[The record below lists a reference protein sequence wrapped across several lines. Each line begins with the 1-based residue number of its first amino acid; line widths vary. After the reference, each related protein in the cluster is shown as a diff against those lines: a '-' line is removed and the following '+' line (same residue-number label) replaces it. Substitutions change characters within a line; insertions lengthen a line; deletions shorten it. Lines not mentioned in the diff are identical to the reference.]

1 MNSGSTSF
9 SGITRQSI
17 SLGLFMV
24 GLVLVIAVVSR
35 DNHLQVAW
43 YALPAVALAVGGT
56 ALWHEWRILRAW
68 VAERNT
74 VVRQRR
80 QEREDTLGKE
90 AHERALAI
98 VEGKNQGLDYRARA
112 IRAAQISIWVADIP
126 SDQIIFEGI
135 HTGQKD
141 FLPDTRIY
149 HGREWYVRLHP
160 HDTELVEYRF
170 KEFIK
175 RRIHT
180 FEMEYRVPDD
190 RGGWRWMISRGLVIQ
205 EDERGRTVVAAGTHT
220 DIHQRKLAQ
229 IAYAQERA
237 LFNAGPVVIFRFSLI
252 GDRIIDFISR
262 NAARLWRYSDPD
274 WTAVGK
280 PTSALV
286 HPDDLLAVRA
296 TINEAFATSKPA
308 VDAQL
313 RLLRGDGTYHW
324 QSMRLIFEMEH
335 GQPFAR
341 GYMLDV
347 QERKAVE
354 ELAASHNQAL
364 EALVEQLHMAQA
376 DSVVLQETSDLL
388 NSAEDV
394 DEAFEIVRRAADA
407 VFPGWS
413 GSLSAI
419 MQHGGLSLV
428 GQWGAPPWQD
438 AEFQLKDCWGLRR
451 GKPHGYLNEDRQLR
465 CNHIHPDVEG
475 QLLPYVCVPM
485 SANGETVGALH
496 LFANSMVTSEQ
507 IGDIEVRA
515 ERFAETLKLAMSN
528 LRLRAWL
535 RDQATRD
542 GLTGLYNRRLL
553 DERLPVEIK
562 RSHRDRLPVSLAM
575 IDVDHFKRFNDD
587 YGHDAG
593 DLVLKSISELLMDR
607 VRVYDLACRY
617 GGEELILLMP
627 GCQIEDAIVKLEAIR
642 IDVASLQ
649 ISYQGYMLPPV
660 TISIGLAET
669 HGGSAEALLRQA
681 DEALY
686 RAKRQGRNRLVVQ
699 DDTIPP
705 PEEMH

>member
-1 MNSGSTSF
+1 MNSGSNPF
-9 SGITRQSI
+9 AGITRQSI

-24 GLVLVIAVVSR
+24 GLVLVIAAVSH
-35 DNHLQVAW
+35 DQQLQLMW
-43 YALPAVALAVGGT
+43 YALPAVALAVGVT
-56 ALWHEWRILRAW
+56 VLWHEWRAFRVWYAGL
-68 VAERNT
+68 NT
-74 VVRQRR
+74 TIRQRR
-80 QEREDTLGKE
+80 QEREEALSNE

-98 VEGKNQGLDYRARA
+98 IEGKGQGLDYRARA
-112 IRAAQISIWVADIP
+112 IRATQISIWVADIP
-126 SDQIIFEGI
+126 SQQIIFEGI
-135 HTGQKD
+135 HTGLRD

-149 HGREWYVRLHP
+149 HGREWYERLHP
-160 HDTELVEYRF
+160 QESELVEYRF

-175 RRIHT
+175 QRMPE

-190 RGGWRWMISRGLVIQ
+190 RGGWRWILSRGLVIQ
-205 EDERGRTVVAAGTHT
+205 QDERGLTVVAAGTHT

-229 IAYAQERA
+229 IAHAQERA
-237 LFNAGPVVIFRFSLI
+237 LFNAGPIVIFRFSLE

-262 NAARLWRYSDPD
+262 NAARLWRYTDPD

-280 PTSALV
+280 PTSALA
-286 HPDDLLAVRA
+286 HPDDLMDVRA
-296 TINEAFATSKPA
+296 TLNAAFSNGKPS

-324 QSMRLIFEMEH
+324 HSMRLLFELDD
-335 GQPFAR
+335 GKPYAR
-341 GYMLDV
+341 GYLMDID
-347 QERKAVE
+347 ERKALE
-354 ELAASHNQAL
+354 DLASQHNQAL
-364 EALVEQLHMAQA
+364 ETLVQQLHMAQA

-419 MQHGGLSLV
+419 MPHGGLSLV

-451 GKPHGYLNEDRQLR
+451 GKPHGYVDEDRQLR
-465 CNHIHPDVEG
+465 CNHIHPDADG
-475 QLLPYVCVPM
+475 LLMPYVCVPM

-496 LFANSMVTSEQ
+496 LFANDKATPEQ
-507 IGDIEVRA
+507 VSDIEVRA

-553 DERLPVEIK
+553 DERLPIEIK

-575 IDVDHFKRFNDD
+575 IDVDHFKRFNDE

-617 GGEELILLMP
+617 GGEELVLLMP
-627 GCQIEDAIVKLEAIR
+627 GCQMEDAIVKLEAIR
-642 IDVASLQ
+642 IDVAALQ
-649 ISYQGYMLPPV
+649 LSYQGFMLPAV
-660 TISIGLAET
+660 TISIGVAET
-669 HGGSAEALLRQA
+669 HGGSGEALLRQA

-686 RAKRQGRNRLVVQ
+686 RAKRQGRNRLVIQ
-699 DDTIPP
+699 DDTMPP
-705 PEEMH
+705 VEEMH

>member
-1 MNSGSTSF
+1 MNSGSNPLA
-9 SGITRQSI
+9 GITRQSI

-24 GLVLVIAVVSR
+24 GLVMVIAAVGHEPGLR
-35 DNHLQVAW
+35 MLW
-43 YALPAVALAVGGT
+43 FALPAVAVSVGAT
-56 ALWHEWRILRAW
+56 VLWHEWRAFRVWLAGL
-68 VAERNT
+68 NT
-74 VVRQRR
+74 VIRQRR
-80 QEREDTLGKE
+80 QEREDALHQQ

-112 IRAAQISIWVADIP
+112 IRSAQISIWVADIP
-126 SDQIIFEGI
+126 SEQIIFEGVFV
-135 HTGQKD
+135 GLRD
-141 FLPDTRIY
+141 FAPETRIY
-149 HGREWYVRLHP
+149 HGREWYERLHP
-160 HDTELVEYRF
+160 QETELIEYRF

-175 RRIHT
+175 RRIPE

-190 RGGWRWMISRGLVIQ
+190 RGSWRWIISRGLVIQ
-205 EDERGRTVVAAGTHT
+205 VDEHGHTLVAAGTHI

-229 IAYAQERA
+229 IAHAQERA
-237 LFNAGPVVIFRFSLI
+237 LFNAGPVVIFRFCLE
-252 GDRIIDFISR
+252 GDRLIDFISR
-262 NAARLWRYSDPD
+262 NAARLWRYTDPD
-274 WTAVGK
+274 WSAIGQSTAI
-280 PTSALV
+280 LV
-286 HPDDLLAVRA
+286 HPEDLLRVRPA
-296 TINEAFATSKPA
+296 INEAFASGKPSI
-308 VDAQL
+308 DTQL
-313 RLLRGDGTYHW
+313 RVRRGDGSYRWH
-324 QSMRLIFEMEH
+324 SMRLLFEMDQ
-335 GQPFAR
+335 GKPYAR
-341 GYMLDV
+341 GYMVDV
-347 QERKAVE
+347 EERKALE
-354 ELAASHNQAL
+354 ELAARHNHEL
-364 EALVEQLHMAQA
+364 EDLVQQLHMTQA

-451 GKPHGYLNEDRQLR
+451 GKPHGYLDEDRQLR
-465 CNHIHPDVEG
+465 CNHVHPDAEG
-475 QLLPYVCVPM
+475 ALLPYVCVPM

-496 LFANSMVTSEQ
+496 LFANSRVTAEQ
-507 IGDIEVRA
+507 VGEIEARA

-562 RSHRDRLPVSLAM
+562 RSHRDKLPVSLAM

-593 DLVLKSISELLMDR
+593 DLVLRSISELLLDR

-617 GGEELILLMP
+617 GGEELVLLMP
-627 GCQIEDAIVKLEAIR
+627 GCQLEDAIVKLEAIR
-642 IDVASLQ
+642 IDVAALHLNHM
-649 ISYQGYMLPPV
+649 GHTLPPV
-660 TISIGLAET
+660 TISIGLAAS
-669 HGGSAEALLRQA
+669 HGGSAEALIRQA

-686 RAKRQGRNRLVVQ
+686 RAKRQGRNRLVLQ
-699 DDTIPP
+699 DDAIPP